1 MFRIAWRVPCLG
13 LRPLSTP
20 PSNAAPLR
28 SALRAA
34 FPSWRAYT
42 RNPIPSRRSFASS
55 TSISAPTF
63 RSSRVV
69 LGPPPFSILA
79 RMFSTAGPSSS
90 APPEDGVQVRP
101 KPFSAA
107 EINAIFGK
115 GRLSADVGNRALA
128 VLQGRR
134 VAGTLDLDL
143 PADVTRSVH
152 QSSLDTGLEWLRA
165 NYPLDEDAA
174 IYARF
179 EREEIEEEQRLIR
192 RAEQLG
198 LYKPQSGSYG
208 AELGENNDP
217 SGKSA
222 LAELRKRNEAR
233 ILEEEERK
241 RREWLE
247 GEERERE
254 MLKHLGQKN
263 KALQTFDNT
272 AALEGG
278 WFSFNLT

>member
-1 MFRIAWRVPCLG
+1 M
-13 LRPLSTP
+13 
-20 PSNAAPLR
+20 
-28 SALRAA
+28 
-34 FPSWRAYT
+34 
-42 RNPIPSRRSFASS
+42 
-55 TSISAPTF
+55 
-63 RSSRVV
+63 
-69 LGPPPFSILA
+69 
-79 RMFSTAGPSSS
+79 
-90 APPEDGVQVRP
+90 QVRS
-101 KPFSAA
+101 KPLSAA

-143 PADVTRSVH
+143 PADVTLSVH

-179 EREEIEEEQRLIR
+179 EREEIEEEQKLIR

-208 AELGENNDP
+208 AELGENDDP

-233 ILEEEERK
+233 ILAEEEKK

-254 MLKHLGQKN
+254 MLQHLGQKN

-278 WFSFNLT
+278 